1 MTQFELPITD
11 FSPATRRS
19 RLAVLSLVLSVVPVA
34 SALGVILAV
43 ISLVRIRGDPHL
55 EGRMLA
61 WTGLV
66 VGTIVSV
73 ASGLMGYALAEQF
86 RQLVQRPGIALKAA
100 MDGDGATFRAQMTG
114 PGAEVTS
121 PELFAWTSQMRQRFG
136 EIRSVTASADR
147 PSSAPAPGP
156 QGDQMTAAFIVEF
169 ERERVPAL
177 VLFAAPEG
185 SSGGLLQAKIRRLI
199 LEPAQGARIVF
210 PDDES
215 AEVPSP

>member
-1 MTQFELPITD
+1 MTHGDVSMTD
-11 FSPATRRS
+11 VPPATHRS

-34 SALGVILAV
+34 SAVGAVLAV
-43 ISLVRIRGDPHL
+43 ISLVRMRSNPRL

-73 ASGLMGYALAEQF
+73 ATGVMGYALAEQF
-86 RQLVQRPGIALKAA
+86 RQLVQRPSIALKAA
-100 MDGDGATFRAQMTG
+100 MDGDGALFRAQMTG
-114 PGAEVTS
+114 PGAEVTA

-136 EIRSVTASADR
+136 EIRSVTASPDR
-147 PSSAPAPGP
+147 PSSAPAPDP
-156 QGDQMTAAFIVEF
+156 RGDRMTAAFIVEF

-185 SSGGLLQAKIRRLI
+185 SPGGLLQAKIRRLT

-215 AEVPSP
+215 AEAPSP